1 MENKK
6 NKWII
11 YTIMWG
17 TSLIFLVPLY
27 WLVVSSVK
35 SDSEIT
41 KFPPTLWPESFHWE
55 NFPAIWDRLDFA
67 NTFSNSILVT
77 VTVTLLITIFSTMA
91 GYALS
96 KKHIFGKNILFMI
109 LVGTMTVPPP
119 ALLLPLYFII
129 IKLGMYDSLISLV
142 VPFSVTVFG
151 IFFMKQYID
160 DIPDELLEASRMDGC
175 GEFRIFFQII
185 LPLIKPAITT
195 LVIIEFVNNWNSF
208 TMPLVLLQSEENY
221 TLPLKLAMLSSE
233 TVAMPW
239 SQILAAN
246 LLTIIPVVVLFIAL
260 QRYFIKGI
268 MDGAVKG

>member
-1 MENKK
+1 MNKK
-6 NKWII
+6 
-11 YTIMWG
+11 YTVQGLMWM
-17 TSLIFLVPLY
+17 LCFIFLMPLY
-27 WLVVSSVK
+27 WLFISSVK
-35 SDSEIT
+35 TDSEIT
-41 KFPPTLWPESFHWE
+41 RFPPTFWPEQFKWS
-55 NFPAIWDRLDFA
+55 NFTLIWDKLDFTQ
-67 NTFSNSILVT
+67 TFMNSIVVSVFAT
-77 VTVTLLITIFSTMA
+77 ILITIFGTMA

-96 KKHIFGKNILFMI
+96 KKHIFGKNALFML

-129 IKLGMYDSLISLV
+129 IKFGMYDSLLSLIL
-142 VPFSVTVFG
+142 PFGVTVFA

-160 DIPDELLEASRMDGC
+160 DIPDELLEAARMDGC
-175 GEFRIFFQII
+175 SEFRIFFQIV
-185 LPLIKPAITT
+185 LPLIKPAVTT

-208 TMPLVLLQSEENY
+208 TMPLVLLQSEEKY

-233 TVAMPW
+233 TVAIPW

-246 LLTIIPVVVLFIAL
+246 LLTILPVVILFILL